1 MLSEFVGIAFHSP
14 FIYNAL
20 YIISSACQAFGHAG
34 SRAFEDSQMPS
45 APQRKPRGRGR
56 PARSKADIQDSRA
69 RIAACALKLF
79 REEGYAAVSMRRLA
93 QEAGCT
99 VVTLYSYYDRK
110 IDILRDLWAQ
120 VFEELFDELERQPVA
135 GRDAASRL
143 TAIATGY
150 VAFWLARR
158 DHYFMVTQSDVS
170 VFVKN
175 DALLQRFA
183 IFRDA
188 LARAL
193 EGKAGDAEL
202 TLKSDLLMC
211 TLNGIAHNLITISA
225 YPWTKPEKLVRAAVQ
240 GILRA

>member
-1 MLSEFVGIAFHSP
+1 
-14 FIYNAL
+14 
-20 YIISSACQAFGHAG
+20 
-34 SRAFEDSQMPS
+34 
-45 APQRKPRGRGR
+45 
-56 PARSKADIQDSRA
+56 
-69 RIAACALKLF
+69 
-79 REEGYAAVSMRRLA
+79 MRRLA

-135 GRDAASRL
+135 GRDGVSRL

-158 DHYFMVTQSDVS
+158 DHYFMVFMSSGVTQSDVS
-170 VFVKN
+170 IFVKN

-188 LARAL
+188 LAKAL

-202 TLKSDLLMC
+202 ALKSDLLLC
-211 TLNGIAHNLITISA
+211 ALNGIAHNLITISA

>member
-1 MLSEFVGIAFHSP
+1 
-14 FIYNAL
+14 
-20 YIISSACQAFGHAG
+20 
-34 SRAFEDSQMPS
+34 MPS
-45 APQRKPRGRGR
+45 APHRKPRGRGR

-158 DHYFMVTQSDVS
+158 EHYFLVFMSSGVTQPDVS

-188 LARAL
+188 LAKAL
-193 EGKAGDAEL
+193 EGEAGNAEL
-202 TLKSDLLMC
+202 VLKSDLLMC
-211 TLNGIAHNLITISA
+211 ALNGIAHNLITISA